1 MGAYAGTSLT
11 SPLEKMRKMT
21 KYPLML
27 ILASAICFSCEK
39 PISEGQADGFIKFYG
54 SYLMDRA
61 GDVEVL
67 GNGGYAICGTETSAG
82 MGKRMVLILT
92 DAYGNVRSGFPKY
105 YVEEGLE
112 TGGNALIALEDGSG
126 GFLLSG
132 FVERPVEGTGQVQK
146 DIFVVRTSAT
156 GEVSW
161 QQSFGSFKDEEVLH
175 AVEGIDSGF
184 LLAGYKMSNG
194 NSDLMMMAVTEEGDS
209 VRLGLNYNNPYARNT
224 AANFLLN
231 AGDKY
236 LCVCTYDKINGEGT
250 GIQVLTFDDEL
261 SPYAKNLSRD
271 FDEYG
276 MCMVD
281 EGAGNF
287 LVLGNREGSGGSQLV
302 LYGLETDGMFIRN
315 STVHA
320 TISESGADLIGE
332 RIIDTGRGL
341 VIAGTRKVGNSGEI
355 LMQFV
360 SSSYQE
366 EEAIGFGASGA
377 QTGKDIERTRDGGFV
392 ILGTNDFGGSSIMS
406 LMKTSASGKL

>member
-1 MGAYAGTSLT
+1 
-11 SPLEKMRKMT
+11 MRKMT

-27 ILASAICFSCEK
+27 ILLSALCFSCEK
-39 PISEGQADGFIKFYG
+39 DISEEQADGFIKFYG

-82 MGKRMVLILT
+82 VGKRMVLILT
-92 DAYGNVRSGFPKY
+92 DAFGNVRSGFPKY
-105 YVEEGLE
+105 YVEEGME
-112 TGGNALIALEDGSG
+112 TGGNALIALQDGSG

-132 FVERPVEGTGQVQK
+132 YVQRPAEGSQQEQK

-156 GEVSW
+156 GEVIW
-161 QQSFGSFKDEEVLH
+161 QQSYGSFADEEVLH
-175 AVEGIDSGF
+175 AVEGISSGF
-184 LLAGYKMSNG
+184 LLAGNKMVNG
-194 NSDLMMMAVTEEGDS
+194 NSDLMIMALGEEGDS
-209 VRLGLNYNNPYARNT
+209 IRLGLNYNNPYATNSN
-224 AANFLLN
+224 ANFLLN

-236 LCVCTYDKINGEGT
+236 LCVCTFDKKGGVGT
-250 GIQVLTFDDEL
+250 GVQVLTFDDEL
-261 SPYAKNLSRD
+261 SPYARNLSGD
-271 FDEYG
+271 LNEYG
-276 MCMVD
+276 MCIVD

-287 LVLGNREGSGGSQLV
+287 LVLGNREGSGGSQMV
-302 LYGLETDGMFIRN
+302 LYGIETDGMFIRN

-320 TISESGADLIGE
+320 TISESGTDLIGE

-341 VIAGTRKVGNSGEI
+341 VIAGTRRDGSNEEI

-377 QTGKDIERTRDGGFV
+377 QTGKDIERTGDGGFV
-392 ILGTNDFGGSSIMS
+392 ILGTNDHGGSSIIS
-406 LMKTSASGKL
+406 LMKTNANGEL